1 MKHILEQKMDEKHLP
16 VLPLPVFVLPD
27 GKVRLRIFEKK
38 YLKMLSLIADHQSFV
53 IQLTSSSTTARSSYW
68 GSLVKIQDFNQGE
81 DGILEVDV
89 LCMSLVN
96 IDNTSIDKNELIFA
110 NVTPFS
116 HWSQE
121 STNENMTSKML
132 ASALNNTLER
142 NDMLSQF
149 YQTRQLNNVHWVV
162 ARWIELLPL
171 SVSVKNLFVQI
182 DSFSSAKEFVDSV
195 IFK

>member
-1 MKHILEQKMDEKHLP
+1 MDEKHLP

-53 IQLTSSSTTARSSYW
+53 IQLTSSSTTARTSYW

>member
-1 MKHILEQKMDEKHLP
+1 MKHILEQKMDKKHLP

-53 IQLTSSSTTARSSYW
+53 IRLTSSSTTSRTSYW

-110 NVTPFS
+110 DVTPFS

-132 ASALNNTLER
+132 ASALDNTLER

-149 YQTRQLNNVHWVV
+149 YQTRPLNNVHWVV

-171 SVSVKNLFVQI
+171 SVTVKNLFVQI

>member
-53 IQLTSSSTTARSSYW
+53 IQLTSSSTTARTSYW

>member
-1 MKHILEQKMDEKHLP
+1 MKHTLEQKMDEKHLP

-53 IQLTSSSTTARSSYW
+53 IRLTSSSKTARTSYW

-96 IDNTSIDKNELIFA
+96 IGNARIDKNELIFA
-110 NVTPFS
+110 KVTPFS
-116 HWSQE
+116 HWSQQN
-121 STNENMTSKML
+121 TDENMTSKML

-149 YQTRQLNNVHWVV
+149 YQTRPLNNVHWVV

-171 SVSVKNLFVQI
+171 SVTVKNLFVQI
-182 DSFSSAKEFVDSV
+182 DSFTSAKEFVDSV

>member
-1 MKHILEQKMDEKHLP
+1 MKNILEQKMDEKHLP

-53 IQLTSSSTTARSSYW
+53 IQLTSSSTTARTSYW

>member
-1 MKHILEQKMDEKHLP
+1 MDEKHLP

-53 IQLTSSSTTARSSYW
+53 IRLTSSSKTARTSYW

-96 IDNTSIDKNELIFA
+96 IGNTRIDKNELTFA
-110 NVTPFS
+110 KVTPFS
-116 HWSQE
+116 HWSQQN
-121 STNENMTSKML
+121 TDENMTSKML
-132 ASALNNTLER
+132 SSALNNTLER

-149 YQTRQLNNVHWVV
+149 YQTRPLNNVHWVV

-171 SVSVKNLFVQI
+171 SVTVKNLFVQI
-182 DSFSSAKEFVDSV
+182 DSFTSAKEFVDSV

>member
-1 MKHILEQKMDEKHLP
+1 MKNTLEHKMDEKHLP

-27 GKVRLRIFEKK
+27 GKVRLRIFETK
-38 YLKMLSLIADHQSFV
+38 YLKMLSLIAEHQSFV
-53 IQLTSSSTTARSSYW
+53 IQLTSSSTKVRTSYW
-68 GSLVKIQDFNQGE
+68 GSLVKIEDFNQGD

-89 LCMSLVN
+89 LCISLVN
-96 IDNTSIDKNELIFA
+96 IDNTFIDENELTFA
-110 NVTPFS
+110 KVTAFR
-116 HWSQE
+116 HWSQK
-121 STNENMTSKML
+121 TTDENITSGML

-149 YQTRQLNNVHWVV
+149 YQTRPLNNVHWVV

-171 SVSVKNLFVQI
+171 SVTVKNLFVQI

>member
-1 MKHILEQKMDEKHLP
+1 
-16 VLPLPVFVLPD
+16 
-27 GKVRLRIFEKK
+27 
-38 YLKMLSLIADHQSFV
+38 
-53 IQLTSSSTTARSSYW
+53 
-68 GSLVKIQDFNQGE
+68 
-81 DGILEVDV
+81 
-89 LCMSLVN
+89 
-96 IDNTSIDKNELIFA
+96 
-110 NVTPFS
+110 
-116 HWSQE
+116 
-121 STNENMTSKML
+121 ML